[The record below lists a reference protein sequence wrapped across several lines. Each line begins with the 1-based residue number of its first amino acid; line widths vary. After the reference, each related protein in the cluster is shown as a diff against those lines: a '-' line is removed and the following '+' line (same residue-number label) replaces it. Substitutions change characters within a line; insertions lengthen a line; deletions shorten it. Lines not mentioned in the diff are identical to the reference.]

1 MHRRFISIAASA
13 ILATMLTACATAP
26 DTRAG
31 KERLERNAQDVLS
44 FAEFKAPGIDAI
56 LRDAQGYAVFPK
68 VGKGGLVAG
77 GTYGRGVLYELGEL
91 VGYCDVTQVTVG
103 GQIGG
108 QAFTMIICF
117 ETKDAIDRLKTG
129 TLAFD
134 AAISAVANISG
145 VTAAAKYANG
155 VMVFVM
161 DESGLMAQ
169 ATIGAQKFRY
179 QPK

>member
-1 MHRRFISIAASA
+1 MHRRFISVAASA
-13 ILATMLTACATAP
+13 MLAIMLAACATAP

-31 KERLERNAQDVLS
+31 KERLENAAQDVLS
-44 FAEFKAPGIDAI
+44 FAEFKEPGIDAI
-56 LRDAQGYAVFPK
+56 LRNARGYAVFPR
-68 VGKGGLVAG
+68 VGKGGLIAG
-77 GTYGRGVLYELGEL
+77 GTYGRGVLYELGAI
-91 VGYCDVTQVTVG
+91 VGYCDVTQVTFG

-108 QAFTMIICF
+108 QAYTMIICF
-117 ETKDAIDRLKTG
+117 ETKDAIDRLKSG

-134 AAISAVANISG
+134 AVTSAVANRSG
-145 VTAAAKYANG
+145 ATAAAKYANG